1 MNHMECFKISV
12 FDSISTSKL
21 PGYVG
26 VDNAA
31 LRMPF
36 EKAGV

>member
-12 FDSISTSKL
+12 FDSIGDSKL
-21 PGYVG
+21 PGNVG

-31 LRMPF
+31 LRMHF